1 MDWTP
6 TTDPAARR
14 RFRVAV
20 AAAYV
25 CFGVNLLASLGA
37 AIFLEPGSTMHP
49 LDERSKYVLEHGRDW
64 RWTWAIW
71 MAAAP
76 SLVAFYAAFAWTLA
90 DDLALAKWAAVA
102 IAAVGSTFDVYA
114 EVLLAFEL
122 PTLYKTLPP
131 GTSERALLLLKDAEA
146 VLRLEGRAT
155 LLTGALAN
163 GLYTLA
169 GAMIAACAAQTAGF
183 PRWLAWA
190 SAPAWLLGAAL
201 SASCLLFWPRA
212 TAVAMAGTMG
222 AFLLWLALVIVFLWR
237 RAAGAVDTP
246 PKPG

>member
-6 TTDPAARR
+6 STDAAARA

-37 AIFLEPGSTMHP
+37 ALFLEPGSAMHP
-49 LDERSKYVLEHGRDW
+49 LDERAKYVLEHGRDW
-64 RWTWAIW
+64 RWTWVIW

-76 SLVAFYAAFAWTLA
+76 SLVAFYAAFARTLA
-90 DDLALAKWAAVA
+90 DDVALAKWSAVA
-102 IAAVGSTFDVYA
+102 IAAAGSAFDVTA

-122 PTLYKTLPP
+122 PKLYATLPT
-131 GTSERALLLLKDAEA
+131 GTSERALLLLKDAEP

-169 GAMIAACAAQTAGF
+169 GAMITVCAALTPGF

-190 SAPAWLLGAAL
+190 AAPAWVLGAAL
-201 SASCLLFWPRA
+201 SASCLLFLPRA
-212 TAVAMAGTMG
+212 TAVTMAGTMG
-222 AFLLWLALVIVFLWR
+222 AFLLWLALVIVFLWK
-237 RAAGAVDTP
+237 RAAGRIDTP
-246 PKPG
+246 PEPG